1 MGPLLNRPVRLQ
13 RFHELRHPFPAD
25 DNATSISFVSQVD
38 PLIGLAIDDSLMEP
52 SVDRGVALIK
62 LHRHTFDVHAIC
74 VCAHEILDLPEMIG
88 L

>member
-52 SVDRGVALIK
+52 SVNRGVTLIK
-62 LHRHTFDVHAIC
+62 LHRHALDIHAIC
-74 VCAHEILDLPEMIG
+74 VCGHEILDLPEMIG